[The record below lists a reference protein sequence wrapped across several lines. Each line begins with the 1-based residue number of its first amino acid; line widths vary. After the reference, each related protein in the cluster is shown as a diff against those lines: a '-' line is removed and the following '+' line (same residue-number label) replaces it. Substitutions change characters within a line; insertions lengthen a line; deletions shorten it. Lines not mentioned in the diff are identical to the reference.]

1 MRAGTGQINGKGLSA
16 RAGGPTL
23 RVRTRVRQLLC
34 LTLLIVPVMAWSQTP
49 RPSANQNPAELTRE
63 RQELREQ
70 LEKLRRDI
78 AAREDD
84 RDEARDALRDSEQAI
99 SVANRRL
106 RDLAEQQTQLR
117 RRISELDRRVKAQ
130 EAVISTRQEELA
142 RLLRQN
148 YASGNLSPWRALLSG
163 EDPHELGRDLAYLG
177 YVSQARTALIR
188 DLEKERKALADLQGE
203 ARGQQ
208 AELADVLAQEQNT
221 RRELEQ
227 QRAARQSVLQSISRD
242 LQAQQRRAVT
252 LARDEQRLGRVIEE
266 LNRVIAQ
273 RQAEQRRREQRER
286 EQQTARREGGGS
298 AAPPAS
304 QPRDRITGRNT
315 EVPDGATGGNFAR
328 LKGQLRLPVR
338 GDVIGRFGAN
348 RSGGGTWKGIFIR
361 ADNGSDVRAVA
372 DGKVVFSEWLR
383 GFGNLLII
391 DHGNQYLS
399 IYGNNESLLK
409 QAGDAVR
416 GGDTIA
422 QVGATGGQPESGL
435 YFELRHRGQPLDP
448 LGWARLR

>member
-1 MRAGTGQINGKGLSA
+1 MARLLGAGLLVLVLLATSPAIVFAQSSRA
-16 RAGGPTL
+16 P
-23 RVRTRVRQLLC
+23 
-34 LTLLIVPVMAWSQTP
+34 
-49 RPSANQNPAELTRE
+49 ANQNPAELSRE

-106 RDLAEQQTQLR
+106 RDLATQQAQLR
-117 RRISELDRRVKAQ
+117 RRLAELDRQVRTQ
-130 EAVISTRQEELA
+130 EAVIGARQEELA

-163 EDPHELGRDLAYLG
+163 DDPHELGRDLAYLG

-188 DLEKERKALADLQGE
+188 ELEQERAALALLQTE
-203 ARGQQ
+203 AREQQ
-208 AELADVLAQEQNT
+208 AELTDVLAQEQST

-227 QRAARQSVLQSISRD
+227 QRAARQAVLQSISRD
-242 LQAQQRRAVT
+242 LQAQQRRAAT

-266 LNRVIAQ
+266 LNRVLAQ

-286 EQQTARREGGGS
+286 EQQAARREGGT
-298 AAPPAS
+298 ATPPATT
-304 QPRDRITGRNT
+304 PRDRVTGRNT
-315 EVPDGATGGNFAR
+315 EVPDSATGGNFAR

-348 RSGGGTWKGIFIR
+348 RAGGGTWKGIFIR

>member
-1 MRAGTGQINGKGLSA
+1 MARLLAAGLLGLLATSPA
-16 RAGGPTL
+16 IGFAQSG
-23 RVRTRVRQLLC
+23 RT
-34 LTLLIVPVMAWSQTP
+34 PAS
-49 RPSANQNPAELTRE
+49 QNPAELSRE

-84 RDEARDALRDSEQAI
+84 REEARDALRDSEQAI
-99 SVANRRL
+99 SAANRRL
-106 RDLAEQQTQLR
+106 RELGEQQAALR
-117 RRISELDRRVKAQ
+117 RRLAELDRQVRTQ
-130 EAVISTRQEELA
+130 EAAIETRQEELA

-163 EDPHELGRDLAYLG
+163 DDPHRLGRDLAYLG
-177 YVSQARTALIR
+177 YVSRARTALIR
-188 DLEKERKALADLQGE
+188 ELEQELASLALLQTE
-203 ARGQQ
+203 TREQQ
-208 AELADVLAQEQNT
+208 AKLSDVLAQEQST

-227 QRAARQSVLQSISRD
+227 QRAAREAVLQSISRD
-242 LQAQQRRAVT
+242 LQAQQRRAAT
-252 LARDEQRLGRVIEE
+252 LARDEQRLGRLIEE

-286 EQQTARREGGGS
+286 EQQAARRDGGTTL
-298 AAPPAS
+298 PPATT
-304 QPRDRITGRNT
+304 PRDRITGRNT
-315 EVPDGATGGNFAR
+315 EVPDSATGGDFAR

-348 RSGGGTWKGIFIR
+348 RAGGGTWKGIFIQ
-361 ADNGSDVRAVA
+361 ADNGSEVRAVA

-409 QAGDAVR
+409 QAGDVVR
-416 GGDTIA
+416 GGDTVA